1 MRRGST
7 LSDLNWKFLVMRV
20 NFSLLPAG
28 PAVKVSRTL
37 ERGRHLWLERRGK
50 TFTLTFNKIW
60 YLSAREAVI
69 ENGCTDQLSDFKPR
83 PFFFGWCGCWSRRDR
98 IPTTT
103 ASENT
108 LRLAC
113 SFVITLFEGTKQR
126 VTHVYIF
133 FLCWQKNVFP
143 DSTKSCGPY
152 KPRRAETTF
161 NSSRHANRG
170 SHDTIGRIHLLFNQ
184 ESFGFHSSS
193 GGWFFSSQFVYWLFI
208 LMNRHS

>member
-1 MRRGST
+1 
-7 LSDLNWKFLVMRV
+7 MRV
-20 NFSLLPAG
+20 NFSLLPTG

-37 ERGRHLWLERRGK
+37 ERGRHLWLERQGK
-50 TFTLTFNKIW
+50 TFTLTFHKIW
-60 YLSAREAVI
+60 YLSAREAAI
-69 ENGCTDQLSDFKPR
+69 ENGCTDQLSDFKRR
-83 PFFFGWCGCWSRRDR
+83 PFFSSFGWCGCWSPRDR

-113 SFVITLFEGTKQR
+113 SFVLTLFEGTKQR
-126 VTHVYIF
+126 VTHVYILLF

-152 KPRRAETTF
+152 KPRRAETAC

-170 SHDTIGRIHLLFNQ
+170 SHDTIGRIHLLFNT
-184 ESFGFHSSS
+184 SNHLGFIQVVVVD
-193 GGWFFSSQFVYWLFI
+193 FFSLHNLYIDFSF
-208 LMNRHS
+208 